1 MIAFM
6 NVLNVVKNCRVLRV
20 YDVSITSWQAK
31 TNSQILL
38 KYFKLVFLQLH
49 LVKVSCEMIIIWVN
63 YERKK
68 EVPFYEWGTKHALT
82 SLLKYNTFASQWLSQ
97 KCEMGRVGA
106 HLSSPP
112 LYFPLFSFTPLFF
125 PSLFPFFTLLLPFI
139 SFPFFPCSAYL

>member
-49 LVKVSCEMIIIWVN
+49 LVKVSCEMIII
-63 YERKK
+63 
-68 EVPFYEWGTKHALT
+68 
-82 SLLKYNTFASQWLSQ
+82 
-97 KCEMGRVGA
+97 
-106 HLSSPP
+106 
-112 LYFPLFSFTPLFF
+112 
-125 PSLFPFFTLLLPFI
+125 
-139 SFPFFPCSAYL
+139 